1 MMSCQVFS
9 VLEILVDLRGQIGRD
24 FGVKQ
29 PFKFGVTT
37 LPEYLPEV
45 AIVEGLDRREFQ
57 LEDIT
62 LAAGSL
68 DDLGRG
74 A

>member
-1 MMSCQVFS
+1 M
-9 VLEILVDLRGQIGRD
+9 
-24 FGVKQ
+24 
-29 PFKFGVTT
+29 TT